1 MNRRLRVIL
10 THNLFLIKTMEVI
23 LSMDSQNAETTLNET
38 GSGQKERIKPVL
50 ELREGNT
57 TFLIGLHFSENTRET
72 LGEKIK
78 KLIRKDV
85 QDGNF

>member
-1 MNRRLRVIL
+1 
-10 THNLFLIKTMEVI
+10 MEGK
-23 LSMDSQNAETTLNET
+23 NKETTLKEADI
-38 GSGQKERIKPVL
+38 GQKERIKPVL

-72 LGEKIK
+72 IGDKVK

>member
-1 MNRRLRVIL
+1 M
-10 THNLFLIKTMEVI
+10 
-23 LSMDSQNAETTLNET
+23 LNEPE
-38 GSGQKERIKPVL
+38 QKEKIKPVL

-72 LGEKIK
+72 LGDKIK

>member
-1 MNRRLRVIL
+1 MEDQNTETML
-10 THNLFLIKTMEVI
+10 NKT
-23 LSMDSQNAETTLNET
+23 DT
-38 GSGQKERIKPVL
+38 GQKERIKPML

-72 LGEKIK
+72 FSDKVK

>member
-1 MNRRLRVIL
+1 
-10 THNLFLIKTMEVI
+10 MEG
-23 LSMDSQNAETTLNET
+23 QNTEITLNET
-38 GSGQKERIKPVL
+38 GTEKEERIKPVL

-57 TFLIGLHFSENTRET
+57 PFLIGLHFSENTRET
-72 LGEKIK
+72 LGDKIK

>member
-1 MNRRLRVIL
+1 MTTNL
-10 THNLFLIKTMEVI
+10 TLPERTMEVM
-23 LSMDSQNAETTLNET
+23 LPMEGQNTEIMLNEGGT
-38 GSGQKERIKPVL
+38 EQKERIQPVL

-72 LGEKIK
+72 LDDKIK

>member
-1 MNRRLRVIL
+1 MEDQN
-10 THNLFLIKTMEVI
+10 TETM
-23 LSMDSQNAETTLNET
+23 LNET
-38 GSGQKERIKPVL
+38 DTGQKERIKPVL

-72 LGEKIK
+72 LGDKIK

-85 QDGNF
+85 QDGSF

>member
-1 MNRRLRVIL
+1 
-10 THNLFLIKTMEVI
+10 MEG
-23 LSMDSQNAETTLNET
+23 QNTEIALNEDAIE
-38 GSGQKERIKPVL
+38 QKEQIKPVL

-57 TFLIGLHFSENTRET
+57 TFLIGLHFSENTKET
-72 LGEKIK
+72 LGDKIK

>member
-1 MNRRLRVIL
+1 M
-10 THNLFLIKTMEVI
+10 THNLFLRKTMEVI
-23 LSMDSQNAETTLNET
+23 LLMDSQNTETTLNET
-38 GSGQKERIKPVL
+38 GAERTELIKPVL

-57 TFLIGLHFSENTRET
+57 PFLIGLHFSEKNRET
-72 LGEKIK
+72 FGDKIK

>member
-1 MNRRLRVIL
+1 MEDQN
-10 THNLFLIKTMEVI
+10 IKTM
-23 LSMDSQNAETTLNET
+23 QKET
-38 GSGQKERIKPVL
+38 GAEKKERIKPVL

-72 LGEKIK
+72 ISDIVK

>member
-1 MNRRLRVIL
+1 
-10 THNLFLIKTMEVI
+10 
-23 LSMDSQNAETTLNET
+23 MDSQNTEATLNEN
-38 GSGQKERIKPVL
+38 GARQKEGIKPVL

-72 LGEKIK
+72 FSDKVK

>member
-1 MNRRLRVIL
+1 MEGQN
-10 THNLFLIKTMEVI
+10 TETM
-23 LSMDSQNAETTLNET
+23 LNEPE
-38 GSGQKERIKPVL
+38 QKEKIKPVL

-72 LGEKIK
+72 FGDKIK

>member
-1 MNRRLRVIL
+1 
-10 THNLFLIKTMEVI
+10 MEVI
-23 LSMDSQNAETTLNET
+23 LFMEGHNTEITLNEADT
-38 GSGQKERIKPVL
+38 KQKNRIQPVL

-72 LGEKIK
+72 LGDKIK

-85 QDGNF
+85 QDGSF

>member
-1 MNRRLRVIL
+1 MEDQN
-10 THNLFLIKTMEVI
+10 TETM
-23 LSMDSQNAETTLNET
+23 LNET
-38 GSGQKERIKPVL
+38 DTGQKERIKPVL

-72 LGEKIK
+72 LGDKIK

-85 QDGNF
+85 QDGDF

>member
-1 MNRRLRVIL
+1 
-10 THNLFLIKTMEVI
+10 MEG
-23 LSMDSQNAETTLNET
+23 QNTETTLNEADIE
-38 GSGQKERIKPVL
+38 QKERIKPVL

-72 LGEKIK
+72 FGDKIK

>member
-1 MNRRLRVIL
+1 
-10 THNLFLIKTMEVI
+10 ME
-23 LSMDSQNAETTLNET
+23 DQNTETTLNEADIE
-38 GSGQKERIKPVL
+38 QKEPIKPVL

-72 LGEKIK
+72 LGDKIK

>member
-1 MNRRLRVIL
+1 MEGQN
-10 THNLFLIKTMEVI
+10 TETM
-23 LSMDSQNAETTLNET
+23 LNEPE
-38 GSGQKERIKPVL
+38 QKEKIKPVL

-72 LGEKIK
+72 LGDKIK

>member
-1 MNRRLRVIL
+1 
-10 THNLFLIKTMEVI
+10 MEG
-23 LSMDSQNAETTLNET
+23 QNTETTLNET
-38 GSGQKERIKPVL
+38 ETEQKERIKPVL

-57 TFLIGLHFSENTRET
+57 TFLIGLHFSEKTRET
-72 LGEKIK
+72 LGDKIK

>member
-1 MNRRLRVIL
+1 
-10 THNLFLIKTMEVI
+10 MEG
-23 LSMDSQNAETTLNET
+23 QNTEITLNET
-38 GSGQKERIKPVL
+38 GTEKEERIKPVL

-72 LGEKIK
+72 LGDKIK

>member
-1 MNRRLRVIL
+1 
-10 THNLFLIKTMEVI
+10 ME
-23 LSMDSQNAETTLNET
+23 DQNTEPTLNET
-38 GSGQKERIKPVL
+38 GSEQKERIKPVL

-72 LGEKIK
+72 LGDKIK

>member
-1 MNRRLRVIL
+1 
-10 THNLFLIKTMEVI
+10 MEVI
-23 LSMDSQNAETTLNET
+23 LFMEGHNTEITLNEADT
-38 GSGQKERIKPVL
+38 KQKNRIQPVL

-72 LGEKIK
+72 LGDKIK

>member
-1 MNRRLRVIL
+1 MS
-10 THNLFLIKTMEVI
+10 TNLFLIKTMEVI
-23 LSMDSQNAETTLNET
+23 LPMEGQNTEITLNEADT
-38 GSGQKERIKPVL
+38 EQKDRIQPVL

-57 TFLIGLHFSENTRET
+57 TFLIGLHFNENTRET
-72 LGEKIK
+72 LGDKIK

>member
-1 MNRRLRVIL
+1 
-10 THNLFLIKTMEVI
+10 MEVT
-23 LSMDSQNAETTLNET
+23 LPMEGQNTEITLNET
-38 GSGQKERIKPVL
+38 GIEKEERIKPVL

-72 LGEKIK
+72 LGDKIK

>member
-1 MNRRLRVIL
+1 
-10 THNLFLIKTMEVI
+10 MEVI
-23 LSMDSQNAETTLNET
+23 LPMEDQNTETMLNET
-38 GSGQKERIKPVL
+38 DTGQKERIKPVL

-72 LGEKIK
+72 LGDKIK

>member
-1 MNRRLRVIL
+1 
-10 THNLFLIKTMEVI
+10 
-23 LSMDSQNAETTLNET
+23 MDSQNTEAMLNEN
-38 GSGQKERIKPVL
+38 GAGQKERIKPVL
-50 ELREGNT
+50 EHREGNT

-72 LGEKIK
+72 FSDKVK

>member
-1 MNRRLRVIL
+1 MTTNL
-10 THNLFLIKTMEVI
+10 TLLERTMEVM
-23 LSMDSQNAETTLNET
+23 LPMEGQNTETMLNEGGT
-38 GSGQKERIKPVL
+38 EQKERIQPVL

-72 LGEKIK
+72 LGDKIK

>member
-1 MNRRLRVIL
+1 MEGQN
-10 THNLFLIKTMEVI
+10 TETM
-23 LSMDSQNAETTLNET
+23 LNEPE
-38 GSGQKERIKPVL
+38 QKEKIKPVL

-72 LGEKIK
+72 LGDKIK
-78 KLIRKDV
+78 QLIRKDV